1 MKITILKTFHYS
13 LYAILLSSIGL
24 HLLPVPY
31 SLESNTLNWV
41 CWLFFCSGILIF
53 WFSII
58 TKIAVSKY
66 YRLFFILPI
75 LAFVLNV
82 TSPTSWVFEIVIFPL
97 TKRDT
102 IGTQNN
108 IRISSGNNFMG
119 PCCRYN
125 IYETKFFVID
135 RKLASVRLEGEID
148 FNTIQIINTD
158 STAKVE
164 LSYVHIHDK
173 ALVRDTMLFIV
184 KNKNIPLSLPF
195 NIF

>member
-1 MKITILKTFHYS
+1 MKITILKTLKTFHYS
-13 LYAILLSSIGL
+13 LYAILLNSIGL

-31 SLESNTLNWV
+31 SLKSNTLNWV
-41 CWLFFCSGILIF
+41 CWLFFWSGILIF
-53 WFSII
+53 RLSII
-58 TKIAVSKY
+58 TRIAVSKY

-82 TSPTSWVFEIVIFPL
+82 TSPTSWVFDIVFFPL

-108 IRISSGNNFMG
+108 IRISSDNNFMG

-125 IYETKFFVID
+125 IYKTKFFEID

-148 FNTIQIINTD
+148 FNTIQMIQT
-158 STAKVE
+158 V
-164 LSYVHIHDK
+164 
-173 ALVRDTMLFIV
+173 
-184 KNKNIPLSLPF
+184 LPK
-195 NIF
+195 